1 MYYKMDKEDIETIIR
16 ILSKYIDV
24 ESFTTE
30 TKETK
35 PKETKPKATKPKAT
49 KPKVIEE
56 EDDDFTSE
64 TDSSSDEDLSDLEDE
79 EFAINILQ
87 NGFHEL
93 TL

>member
-24 ESFTTE
+24 ESFSSE
-30 TKETK
+30 TKE
-35 PKETKPKATKPKAT
+35 TKPKAT

-56 EDDDFTSE
+56 EDDDDFSSE
-64 TDSSSDEDLSDLEDE
+64 TDDSSDEDLSDLEDE
-79 EFAINILQ
+79 EFSINILQ

>member
-1 MYYKMDKEDIETIIR
+1 MYHKMDKEDIETIIR

-24 ESFTTE
+24 ESFSSE

-35 PKETKPKATKPKAT
+35 ETKPKAT

-56 EDDDFTSE
+56 EEEEEDDDFSSE

>member
-24 ESFTTE
+24 ESFNSE

-35 PKETKPKATKPKAT
+35 ETKPKAT

-56 EDDDFTSE
+56 EEEDDDFSSE

>member
-1 MYYKMDKEDIETIIR
+1 MDKEDIETIIR

-24 ESFTTE
+24 ESFSSE

-35 PKETKPKATKPKAT
+35 ETKPKAT

-56 EDDDFTSE
+56 EEEEEDDDFSCE

>member
-1 MYYKMDKEDIETIIR
+1 MDKEDIETIIR

-24 ESFTTE
+24 ESFNS
-30 TKETK
+30 
-35 PKETKPKATKPKAT
+35 ETKPKATKPKVT

-56 EDDDFTSE
+56 EEDDDFSCE

-79 EFAINILQ
+79 EFSINILQ

>member
-1 MYYKMDKEDIETIIR
+1 MDKEDIETIIR

-56 EDDDFTSE
+56 EEEEDDDFTSE

>member
-24 ESFTTE
+24 ESFNSE
-30 TKETK
+30 TKET
-35 PKETKPKATKPKAT
+35 KETKPKATKPK
-49 KPKVIEE
+49 VIEEEEE

>member
-1 MYYKMDKEDIETIIR
+1 MDKEDIETIIR

-24 ESFTTE
+24 ESFSSE

-35 PKETKPKATKPKAT
+35 ETKPKAT

-56 EDDDFTSE
+56 EEEEEDDDFSSE

>member
-24 ESFTTE
+24 ESFNSE
-30 TKETK
+30 TKQ
-35 PKETKPKATKPKAT
+35 KET

-56 EDDDFTSE
+56 EEEDEDVNCEASE

>member
-1 MYYKMDKEDIETIIR
+1 MDKEDIETIIR

-24 ESFTTE
+24 ESFNSE

-35 PKETKPKATKPKAT
+35 ETKPKAT

-56 EDDDFTSE
+56 EEDDDDFTSE

>member
-1 MYYKMDKEDIETIIR
+1 MDKEDIETIIR

-24 ESFTTE
+24 ESFNSE
-30 TKETK
+30 TKAKETK
-35 PKETKPKATKPKAT
+35 PKVT

-56 EDDDFTSE
+56 EEDDDFSCE

-79 EFAINILQ
+79 EFSINILQ

>member
-1 MYYKMDKEDIETIIR
+1 MYHKMDKEDIETIIR

-24 ESFTTE
+24 ESFSSE

-35 PKETKPKATKPKAT
+35 ETKPKAT

-56 EDDDFTSE
+56 EEDDDFSSE

>member
-1 MYYKMDKEDIETIIR
+1 MYHKMDKEDIETIIR

-24 ESFTTE
+24 ESFSSE

-35 PKETKPKATKPKAT
+35 ETKPKAT

-56 EDDDFTSE
+56 EEEEEDDDFSCE

>member
-24 ESFTTE
+24 ESFSSE

-35 PKETKPKATKPKAT
+35 ETKPKAT

-56 EDDDFTSE
+56 EEEEEDDDFSCE

>member
-1 MYYKMDKEDIETIIR
+1 MYHKMDKEDIETIIR

-24 ESFTTE
+24 ESFNSE
-30 TKETK
+30 TKE
-35 PKETKPKATKPKAT
+35 TKPKAT

-56 EDDDFTSE
+56 EEEEEDDDFSSE

>member
-24 ESFTTE
+24 ESFSSE

-35 PKETKPKATKPKAT
+35 ETKPKAT

-56 EDDDFTSE
+56 EEEEEDDDFSSE

>member
-1 MYYKMDKEDIETIIR
+1 MDKEDIETIIR

-24 ESFTTE
+24 ESFNSE
-30 TKETK
+30 
-35 PKETKPKATKPKAT
+35 TKPKAT

-56 EDDDFTSE
+56 EEEEDDDDFTSE
-64 TDSSSDEDLSDLEDE
+64 TDDSSDEDLSDLEDE
-79 EFAINILQ
+79 EFSINILQ